1 MSVTPLELVKA
12 HLRVG
17 HDDEDAL
24 IQVYINSAEDFVNR
38 YCDRKEPFTVF
49 PDAVQ
54 SAVLLIVGNLY
65 ENRESMTVGQEM
77 HVNKTVSFLLD
88 PYRSYDHADRV
99 TERSDRA
106 V

>member
-1 MSVTPLELVKA
+1 MSLTPLELAKA
-12 HLRVG
+12 HLRVE

-24 IQVYINSAEDFVNR
+24 IQVFIDSAEDSVNK
-38 YCDRKEPFTVF
+38 YCDREAPFEVF

-77 HVNKTVSFLLD
+77 HVNRTIAFLLD
-88 PYRSYDHADRV
+88 PYKELRS
-99 TERSDRA
+99 
-106 V
+106 

>member
-1 MSVTPLELVKA
+1 MSITPLELVKA

-24 IQVYINSAEDFVNR
+24 IQVFIDSAEDSVNKD
-38 YCDRKEPFTVF
+38 CDREEPFEAF

-77 HVNKTVSFLLD
+77 HVNSTIAFLLD
-88 PYRSYDHADRV
+88 PYKELRS
-99 TERSDRA
+99 
-106 V
+106 